1 MAGDSIEG
9 ELPELL
15 KAVLAADPDVFKG
28 GCILSLYWLHP
39 TLLAMPVHQLIVHST
54 ISVFLEMYRYKT

>member
-39 TLLAMPVHQLIVHST
+39 TLLAMPIHQLGET
-54 ISVFLEMYRYKT
+54 